1 MSANSKSQ
9 FMHGTEIPQ
18 NENNVLRKTAV
29 YIERASARAISRPY
43 GPPPG
48 SNKLSSGLEVGT
60 QQKMIDAAYE
70 AYRMKG
76 PLNTYLSIRWRGLFA
91 YDNTHFLTSFGGT
104 ERIRYIIELVRKWIT
119 YRDLPVHYLWSRELT
134 DKCGEHLHLA
144 LHLPEEYRDAFAC
157 YLEGL
162 LLEPLREQPREPSE
176 ITRGE
181 FACSTW
187 SSWHLSAE
195 DKTGKTSRFPGFWLA
210 AYTGKGERSD
220 RWFRGKLVG
229 NDRKPV
235 RGQSY
240 GGSQRDGKYDV
251 EQGVICGTS
260 TRKGRYD
267 ISRVLK

>member
-1 MSANSKSQ
+1 MIIVIFVVNSWRHVPFLPEIKQLHIAWTPDATLQEPAMSANSKSQ

-104 ERIRYIIELVRKWIT
+104 ERIRYIIEL
-119 YRDLPVHYLWSRELT
+119 
-134 DKCGEHLHLA
+134 
-144 LHLPEEYRDAFAC
+144 
-157 YLEGL
+157 
-162 LLEPLREQPREPSE
+162 
-176 ITRGE
+176 
-181 FACSTW
+181 
-187 SSWHLSAE
+187 
-195 DKTGKTSRFPGFWLA
+195 GF
-210 AYTGKGERSD
+210 
-220 RWFRGKLVG
+220 
-229 NDRKPV
+229 
-235 RGQSY
+235 
-240 GGSQRDGKYDV
+240 
-251 EQGVICGTS
+251 
-260 TRKGRYD
+260 
-267 ISRVLK
+267 